1 MAAIHNTHSLNCKG
15 RAASV
20 PVVSM
25 IQVPSLGSVYP
36 LKLLLELED
45 IVRLEDA
52 NIAAN
57 HPRRF
62 VLHQRNER
70 TNADCKVLDNRF
82 CHKPFPSPNLNLNLD
97 LNLNLNLNLDN
108 NLYPNHPP
116 LDQNSRSPTV
126 IAPRVPT
133 TSSIAAHPVEYLSNS
148 YHSVIPH
155 SSRPPTASNRLKSHV
170 ASTSKITP

>member
-1 MAAIHNTHSLNCKG
+1 MHSLKSGTKHHGMRRKSMAAIHNTHSLNCKG

-25 IQVPSLGSVYP
+25 IQVPSLYREIGGCQYRSKSPEALY
-36 LKLLLELED
+36 
-45 IVRLEDA
+45 
-52 NIAAN
+52 
-57 HPRRF
+57 
-62 VLHQRNER
+62 
-70 TNADCKVLDNRF
+70 CKVLDNRF